1 MEYVRKFLPSKEIIT
16 VMKNLV
22 EKIELPSYATPEEQQ
37 KFAAWKQMQ
46 TEYAN
51 TALKLHDLKIRSQIA
66 LRALVLGKW
75 LCLLKTA

>member
-1 MEYVRKFLPSKEIIT
+1 MRKFLPSKEIIT

-51 TALKLHDLKIRSQIA
+51 TALKLHDLNLKIRSGSQIA
-66 LRALVLGKW
+66 LRALVLGK
-75 LCLLKTA
+75 